1 MRNRVATF
9 IMTLGL
15 LLWPVLAWGQS
26 GGKVGVINL
35 QEAIANTLEGKKAL
49 TDIQK
54 KYQPRQADLQR
65 QQQEIQA
72 LQDQLQKQA
81 ATLSDEERVRLS
93 RDLDDKQKLF
103 KRATEDATA
112 EYQADNQDALRRMG
126 QKMVR
131 IINDYAQQN
140 GYSLILEEGQ
150 VQPYF
155 VTRDADLTAEIAKR
169 YDAAN
174 PVEGAA
180 TSGAA
185 ATPAPVPSSPRP
197 AATQPP
203 AKPAAGAAAKPAENK
218 PKP

>member
-1 MRNRVATF
+1 MRNRVAIF

-15 LLWPVLAWGQS
+15 LLWPVLTWGQG

-35 QEAIANTLEGKKAL
+35 QEAIATTQEGKKAFA
-49 TDIQK
+49 DIQK
-54 KYQPRQADLQR
+54 KFQPRQQDLQR

-72 LQDQLQKQA
+72 LQEQLQKQS

-93 RDLDDKQKLF
+93 RELDDKQKLF

-112 EYQADNQDALRRMG
+112 EFQADNQDALRRLG

-131 IINDYAQQN
+131 ILNDYAQQN
-140 GYSLILEEGQ
+140 GYALVLEEAQ

-155 VTRDADLTAEIAKR
+155 VTRDAELTEEIAKR

-174 PVEGAA
+174 PVEGAS

-185 ATPAPVPSSPRP
+185 ATPAPAPAAARP
-197 AATQPP
+197 AASPP
-203 AKPAAGAAAKPAENK
+203 AAKPAAKPAENK